1 MAGFKTHITF
11 SSILGVGYGTAAYC
25 LYDIPLP
32 SCILAGGLCG
42 VSGMLPDLDSGPGV
56 PLRESMAFAAAV
68 VPMLLVH
75 HFQAAGWSYET
86 IALAGAAIY
95 LLVRFGG
102 THLLQLLTDHRG
114 MFHSIP
120 TALIFGE
127 LAYLAASG
135 DEVVRAYK
143 AGAVIIGFMSHLF
156 LDEVYSVQWSGGKIG
171 LKSSFG
177 TALKFFGHSWGANLV
192 TFTLFAAMT
201 FAVVKEPNWLQNRIQ
216 SETQMAGKIERRED
230 AKNSSDLPA
239 TKKISQKIS
248 EFFNK

>member
-1 MAGFKTHITF
+1 
-11 SSILGVGYGTAAYC
+11 
-25 LYDIPLP
+25 
-32 SCILAGGLCG
+32 
-42 VSGMLPDLDSGPGV
+42 
-56 PLRESMAFAAAV
+56 
-68 VPMLLVH
+68 MLLIH
-75 HFQAAGWSYET
+75 HFQAAGWSYEDDRPWP
-86 IALAGAAIY
+86 APAIY

-120 TALIFGE
+120 AALIFGE

-177 TALKFFGHSWGANLV
+177 TALKILRTFVGREPRHIHALRRHDLRRRQRTELAAKPHSIGN
-192 TFTLFAAMT
+192 
-201 FAVVKEPNWLQNRIQ
+201 PNGRQNRTPRRPK
-216 SETQMAGKIERRED
+216 EFVRPAGDRRNSRR
-230 AKNSSDLPA
+230 KSPSSSINSSA
-239 TKKISQKIS
+239 V
-248 EFFNK
+248 